1 MTSRRQGQA
10 SLQHP
15 RHHHHQPTRCPS
27 SSRQPM
33 LTTASNL
40 ANPNQFSTLVNVKL
54 SPQPPPSWPY
64 SDCLLCLRQ
73 VRPANDL
80 HDHHLLCLLL
90 WPEASYHHPLQNHPS
105 SWSSRLW
112 PPNRQSHRPSYLPQL
127 RPPPWLSHRIY
138 RPTAS
143 SYFCLRLNDFHGLGH
158 KPPCRATRL
167 SPCLTPEAAAATA
180 TSLCCRS
187 SSSSSPRRCPSP
199 PTCRTRSSS
208 SHGWPVVASGGVGER
223 SERTVE
229 KEEDEGKMGIWGKY

>member
-158 KPPCRATRL
+158 KPPVALRGFRHASRRRPPPL
-167 SPCLTPEAAAATA
+167 LLPPC
-180 TSLCCRS
+180 
-187 SSSSSPRRCPSP
+187 
-199 PTCRTRSSS
+199 
-208 SHGWPVVASGGVGER
+208 VVAQVPPLHRGAARVLPPAGLAPHPRMAGQWWHPVG
-223 SERTVE
+223 
-229 KEEDEGKMGIWGKY
+229 